1 MSDYQIQREEKL
13 LRNLPLINNE
23 WIIPFLYEYL
33 VEVNYDHGRENIAL
47 KFFDQHLSDIQ
58 LAKILLEEFLLNDSY
73 DGSESQL
80 GAAVIL
86 RKMDK
91 SALVANKDLVLEA
104 QKNEVF
110 WKRPCDENDDLS
122 WLI

>member
-1 MSDYQIQREEKL
+1 MSDYQRQREEKL
-13 LRNLPLINNE
+13 LRNIPLVNDE

-33 VEVNYDHGRENIAL
+33 VEVNYDRGRENIAL

-58 LAKILLEEFLLNDSY
+58 LARILLEEFLLNDDY

-80 GAAVIL
+80 GAVVIL
-86 RKMDK
+86 RRMDQ